1 MKKLPNLIVTS
12 GDPAGIGLDL
22 CVMLAFKKFMANITI
37 IGNKD
42 AILSRARQQKKSI
55 SFSTKFGSH
64 LGNGNLQI
72 IDLDYKNRLGTLLL
86 NGLSQMGQQRRYN
99 TSWKL
104 IEI

>member
-1 MKKLPNLIVTS
+1 MKRLPNLIITS

-55 SFSTKFGSH
+55 SISTKFGSH

-72 IDLDYKNRLGTLLL
+72 ID
-86 NGLSQMGQQRRYN
+86 
-99 TSWKL
+99 
-104 IEI
+104 